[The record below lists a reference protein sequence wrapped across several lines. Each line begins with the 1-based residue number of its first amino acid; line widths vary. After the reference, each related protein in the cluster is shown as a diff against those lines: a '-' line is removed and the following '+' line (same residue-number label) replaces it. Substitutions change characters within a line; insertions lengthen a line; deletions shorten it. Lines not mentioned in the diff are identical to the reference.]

1 MSLRS
6 EQKSRQNRPRLDAAS
21 RSARYHETRAFG
33 TMPRGAALDCSVP
46 CRLLCA
52 AERRWRSHRGTP
64 VAGARYPTTRIDR
77 ASCCIYFPGTLP
89 ISVTTRRSKPESKVQ
104 LAIKEISPQFCE
116 HLGK

>member
-6 EQKSRQNRPRLDAAS
+6 EQTSRQNRPHLDVAS

-46 CRLLCA
+46 RRLLCA

-104 LAIKEISPQFCE
+104 LAIKEISPQFC
-116 HLGK
+116 